1 MKGKSS
7 SARVAIAAP
16 SASMGGSAYSSAI
29 SRHKYAS
36 PPPRKPKR
44 VKRNMADQFC
54 TLTTCS
60 ERMEFHKDASGWGS
74 RPAINSGES
83 RTCAPDKYVPVFVR
97 KQQGKNAPISD
108 LGQARNRNM
117 IVEQRKLLSNSVAA
131 SALQR
136 IAASKQQRIDD
147 ERARLARIAFQ
158 AQARANAE
166 EKCSKLACKQ
176 LDALFS
182 R

>member
-1 MKGKSS
+1 MSKNS
-7 SARVAIAAP
+7 SARVAMAAP
-16 SASMGGSAYSSAI
+16 SSPMGGSAYSSAM

-54 TLTTCS
+54 TLTACS
-60 ERMEFHKDASGWGS
+60 ERMEFHKDSSGWGI

-83 RTCAPDKYVPVFVR
+83 RTCAPEKFVPVFVR
-97 KQQGKNAPISD
+97 KEQGRNAKLTD
-108 LGQARNRNM
+108 LGQARNHKV
-117 IVEQRKLLSNSVAA
+117 IVPSGKLLSNGVAA

-136 IAASKQQRIDD
+136 IAASKQQRKDD
-147 ERARLARIAFQ
+147 ERARIQREQFQ

-166 EKCSKLACKQ
+166 AKRSKLACAQ
-176 LDALFS
+176 LDAFF

>member
-1 MKGKSS
+1 MKNKSS

-54 TLTTCS
+54 TLTACS

-83 RTCAPDKYVPVFVR
+83 RTCAPDKFVPTFVR
-97 KQQGKNAPISD
+97 KEQGRNAPIAD
-108 LGQARNRNM
+108 LGQARNRKM
-117 IVEQRKLLSNSVAA
+117 IVPSGKLLSNGVAA

-136 IAASKQQRIDD
+136 IAASKQQRKDD
-147 ERARLARIAFQ
+147 ERARLERIEFQ
-158 AQARANAE
+158 AQARAKAE